1 MIFLPL
7 IHGRAWMSLPSQMLQ
22 TFNGRSRLPVFEYKK
37 TTIQKPRIWARRIS
51 QSPTYLPVNS
61 WELAHAVKK
70 ADCAR
75 WPLVTPHPV
84 SAAGFL
90 LEHAQ
95 LFDWSSQDLRLRF
108 GMSDYYADFARTGIA
123 GRIAQG
129 MALLFL
135 EDIGYLY
142 VGHFDYV
149 RTCLGIGNSKNEE
162 NGKRERTPDFVVEN
176 GVGER
181 ALAESKGGFAKGKT
195 LNIKGDLKS
204 GLEQLSSGT
213 KLITPQPSK
222 SFVVGTYLREV
233 SKCSQKTS
241 EIAYTDPPPEEPQDP
256 VEIPRDAVR
265 RANYASWLSLMG
277 LDSAAWRLW
286 TMSGEPESRTVPTV
300 VVGERQYAVT
310 VTSVTPQYGSDLV
323 DGVDWQHVWDW
334 LDFPIGL
341 RADSVVLELVGLDME
356 VIKGLESAIRDRS
369 KLDVLMEI
377 EPFDR
382 RELPSAVGGGAFYG
396 SVLSDR
402 SLLGEIRYSRK
413 QMPEFGHMTIEL

>member
-7 IHGRAWMSLPSQMLQ
+7 IHGRAWMSLPLQMLQ

-37 TTIQKPRIWARRIS
+37 TTIQEPGIWARRIN
-51 QSPTYLPVNS
+51 QFPAYLSVNS
-61 WELAHAVKK
+61 WQLAHAVKK

-75 WPLVTPHPV
+75 WPLVAPHPV

-95 LFDWSSQDLRLRF
+95 LLDWSSKDLRLRF
-108 GMSDYYADFARTGIA
+108 GMSDYYADFARTSIA

-149 RTCLGIGNSKNEE
+149 RTCLGIGNSKNEK
-162 NGKRERTPDFVVEN
+162 NGKKEKTPDFVVEN
-176 GVGER
+176 AAGER
-181 ALAESKGGFAKGKT
+181 ALAESKGGFARGKR

-204 GLEQLSSGT
+204 ALEQLSSGT
-213 KLITPQPSK
+213 ELITPQPSK
-222 SFVVGTYLREV
+222 SFAVGTYLREV

-286 TMSGEPESRTVPTV
+286 TMSGEPESRTVATV
-300 VVGERQYAVT
+300 AVGERQYAVT

-341 RADSVVLELVGLDME
+341 RADSVVLELVGLDVE
-356 VIKGLESAIRDRS
+356 VIKGLEPAVRDRS

-382 RELPSAVGGGAFYG
+382 RELPLAVGGGTFYG